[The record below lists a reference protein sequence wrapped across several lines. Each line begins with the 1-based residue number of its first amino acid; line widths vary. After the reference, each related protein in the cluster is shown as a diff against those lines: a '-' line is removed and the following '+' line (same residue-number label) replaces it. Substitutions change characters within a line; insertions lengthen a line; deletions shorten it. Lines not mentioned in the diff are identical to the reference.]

1 MKLNEIP
8 IHNLTSKE
16 TDVLDS
22 EVFVPDRVSALLKGS
37 KISVSS
43 NSSINNDTS
52 IYLGGRDKNR
62 FKFGFKAGSEYTL
75 IATISIDEELSGQ
88 IIKDAL
94 TVTAIPV
101 VNGGPLWGYSV
112 SNSAPNIKGIYT
124 LVVDF
129 KIPKDAN
136 ALWIRLSSGML
147 KNSGKVSWDNI
158 SYIEKNSNN
167 GLMSNLKNYLSG
179 GRLKNLVSIKNFE
192 VTVDKSLIPEYSISE
207 LKQDE
212 LEEITDFVGY
222 EIINI
227 TEVRD
232 AQAYLKDFTKNSI
245 NNIPKMVK
253 DIFDKYTFDYH
264 YFFNTH
270 PSNAFQRFR
279 TLIWLI
285 NNFENIKNVDNNNGF
300 KSNLDY
306 PKYMFTY
313 WNDGFQNSPGIVQA
327 AHDHLNDSLNKIRG
341 IYLNDENIDF
351 YIDVPE
357 YMKKLKNKSVAHLS
371 DFYRVALLR
380 RYGGA
385 WIDSTVMV
393 GNDFENRLINL
404 FLKNKDSVVTPRYG
418 SDNVLQTTQ
427 GISNWFIAVAEN
439 HNRLISLQYNSILL
453 WMKDHNEFSYYYM
466 FHALWDFLICLDE
479 QSRKEWKNSEYV
491 SAYKS
496 HTIQKNMFSPVNS
509 KFIDIME
516 SNLVNKLTYKYDK
529 AKNSS
534 DSILSYIGRNK
545 IL

>member
-8 IHNLTSKE
+8 INALTSKE
-16 TDVLDS
+16 TEVLDS

-37 KISVSS
+37 KISVTS

-52 IYLGGRDKNR
+52 IYLGGRDKDR

-75 IATISIDEELSGQ
+75 IANISIDEELSGQ

-101 VNGGPLWGYSV
+101 VGSRPLWGYAI

-129 KIPKDAN
+129 KIPNDAN

-147 KNSGKVSWDNI
+147 KNSGKVSWDKF
-158 SYIEKNSNN
+158 SYIEKKSSN
-167 GLMSNLKNYLSG
+167 GLMNNLKNYLSG
-179 GRLKNLVSIKNFE
+179 GRLKNLVSIQNSE
-192 VTVDKSLIPEYSISE
+192 VIIDNNLIPEYSISE

-212 LEEITDFVGY
+212 LDEITDFFGY
-222 EIINI
+222 EVINLK
-227 TEVRD
+227 EVRD
-232 AQAYLKDFTKNSI
+232 AQIYLKSFTKNSI
-245 NNIPKMVK
+245 NDIPKMIK
-253 DIFDKYTFDYH
+253 NIFDKYKFNYY

-270 PSNAFQRFR
+270 PNDAFQRFR

-285 NNFENIKNVDNNNGF
+285 NNFENIKNVEIDGKI
-300 KSNLDY
+300 KSSLGY

-327 AHDHLNDSLNKIRG
+327 AHNHLNNSLSRIKG

-357 YMKKLKNKSVAHLS
+357 YMKKLKNKSIANLS

-380 RYGGA
+380 KYGGA

-418 SDNVLQTTQ
+418 SDDVLQTTQ
-427 GISNWFIAVAEN
+427 GISNWFIAVSEN

-466 FHALWDFLICLDE
+466 FHAVWDFLICLDE
-479 QSRKEWKNSEYV
+479 QSRTEWKNSGYV

-496 HTIQKNMFSPVNS
+496 HTIQKNMFSHVNS
-509 KFIDIME
+509 EFIDIME

-529 AKNSS
+529 SKNSS
-534 DSILSYIGRNK
+534 QSILSYIGRNN
-545 IL
+545 IM